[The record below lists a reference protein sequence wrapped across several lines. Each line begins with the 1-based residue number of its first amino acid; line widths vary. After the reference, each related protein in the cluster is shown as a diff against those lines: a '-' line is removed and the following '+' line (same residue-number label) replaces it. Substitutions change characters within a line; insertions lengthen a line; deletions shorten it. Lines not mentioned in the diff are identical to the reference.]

1 MKPIVLLLTVSL
13 GAALGPNAG
22 AADLAIKAPP
32 APDWSWTGL
41 YAGFHAGYGWAVN
54 STGTATSAFTSSSI
68 SPFET
73 ATLPLS
79 SSGAVAGVQLGY
91 NWQFAPRWVV
101 GIEGDISATGLK
113 TTQTASTTSGMATCA
128 VPGTAC
134 GSVTMTQDVNW
145 LATARGRLG
154 YVIGPGLA
162 YVTGGAAFA
171 NVGDKANATPAFP
184 VASTSYPGAAN
195 TTKPGWVLGAG
206 YEFMLGN
213 DWTLRAEYLHY
224 GFDSVSATTGP
235 VLPDPSR
242 SAASPPTM
250 CGARS
255 TSTSCGSDST
265 TSSEKVGAPA
275 VHADHVRPGKSG
287 HTGDRARAG
296 IDRNGPHRPTFI
308 GDFENCLRCSP
319 AAPDFAI
326 SRVTCITVR
335 HASVRLAWRDM
346 ASAI

>member
-1 MKPIVLLLTVSL
+1 MKAKNAGARAQRRRV
-13 GAALGPNAG
+13 GAARSRRRPDATRALLVALTLSLTLGRSAL
-22 AADLAIKAPP
+22 AADLAYKASP

-41 YAGFHAGYGWAVN
+41 YAGFHAGWGWAAD
-54 STGTATSAFTSSSI
+54 STGTAASAFTSSPI
-68 SPFET
+68 SPFGA

-145 LATARGRLG
+145 LASARGRIG
-154 YVIGPGLA
+154 YLIGPGLA

-171 NVGDKANATPAFP
+171 NVGDKANATQVFP
-184 VASTSYPGAAN
+184 VASTFYPATAN

-224 GFDSVSATTGP
+224 SFDSVSATTGP
-235 VLPDPSR
+235 VFPGPVAVGGL
-242 SAASPPTM
+242 SANYVWSPLN
-250 CGARS
+250 
-255 TSTSCGSDST
+255 
-265 TSSEKVGAPA
+265 
-275 VHADHVRPGKSG
+275 
-287 HTGDRARAG
+287 
-296 IDRNGPHRPTFI
+296 IDI
-308 GDFENCLRCSP
+308 M
-319 AAPDFAI
+319 
-326 SRVTCITVR
+326 
-335 HASVRLAWRDM
+335 RLGVDYKF
-346 ASAI
+346 

>member
-1 MKPIVLLLTVSL
+1 MKAKNAAARVPRCRTGAAVSRRQPSAARVLLVA
-13 GAALGPNAG
+13 AALGLMLVRSAS
-22 AADLAIKAPP
+22 AADLAFKTPP
-32 APDWSWTGL
+32 ASDWSWTGL
-41 YAGFHAGYGWAVN
+41 YAGFHAGYGWAVD

-68 SPFET
+68 SPFEP
-73 ATLPLS
+73 ATLPLN

-113 TTQTASTTSGMATCA
+113 ATQTASTTSGMATCT

-145 LATARGRLG
+145 LAAARGRLG
-154 YVIGPGLA
+154 YVFGPGLA

-171 NVGDKANATPAFP
+171 NVGDKANATQVFP
-184 VASTSYPGAAN
+184 VASTSYPAAAN

-235 VLPDPSR
+235 VFPGPVAVGGL
-242 SAASPPTM
+242 SATYVWSPL
-250 CGARS
+250 
-255 TSTSCGSDST
+255 
-265 TSSEKVGAPA
+265 K
-275 VHADHVRPGKSG
+275 
-287 HTGDRARAG
+287 
-296 IDRNGPHRPTFI
+296 IDI
-308 GDFENCLRCSP
+308 M
-319 AAPDFAI
+319 
-326 SRVTCITVR
+326 
-335 HASVRLAWRDM
+335 RLGLDYKF
-346 ASAI
+346 